1 MLNEYI
7 TSVDGKPFPPHA
19 PYLCPESL
27 MKFSAAKNG
36 RFNVSQVW
44 IIDFLKK
51 LEIVRICLFGRL
63 DYFYTRT
70 NQKFMT

>member
-44 IIDFLKK
+44 ILYMN
-51 LEIVRICLFGRL
+51 RISGKVE
-63 DYFYTRT
+63 
-70 NQKFMT
+70 N